1 MNYLAQAARHAGHD
15 DMAGMNMTATATA
28 SAAMSSATAA
38 MSHGDH
44 GGMGGNACKISML
57 WNWNTVDACF
67 LSSTWHVTSKAM
79 FGGSVVGVF
88 FLCMAIEAVRAA
100 ARAYDRKIVAS
111 RVAAA
116 VEKGNGGPVGLV
128 QPTLLQQLVRALAYG
143 VQFTGAFLVMLLG
156 MYYNGFILFA
166 IFLGHTVGYFV
177 FGRDTV
183 AAGSEHTS
191 SGCAC

>member
-1 MNYLAQAARHAGHD
+1 
-15 DMAGMNMTATATA
+15 MTMTATA
-28 SAAMSSATAA
+28 SAAASTATAA
-38 MSHGDH
+38 MSHG
-44 GGMGGNACKISML
+44 GGGHDMGGNACKISML
-57 WNWNTVDACF
+57 WNWNTVDSCF
-67 LSSTWHVTSKAM
+67 LSKSWHVKTKAM

-100 ARAYDRKIVAS
+100 ARAYDRKLVAA

-116 VEKGNGGPVGLV
+116 SEKGGPVGLV
-128 QPTLLQQLVRALAYG
+128 QPTLLQQVVRALAYG

-166 IFLGHTVGYFV
+166 IFLGHTIGYFV

-183 AAGSEHTS
+183 AAGSEHVS

>member
-1 MNYLAQAARHAGHD
+1 MEYLAHAARHAGHD
-15 DMAGMNMTATATA
+15 DMAMNGTATATA
-28 SAAMSSATAA
+28 SAAASTASAA
-38 MSHGDH
+38 MSHGGH
-44 GGMGGNACKISML
+44 GGMGGGNACKISML
-57 WNWNTVDACF
+57 WNWNTIDSCF
-67 LSSTWHVTSKAM
+67 LSKSWHVRSKAM

-100 ARAYDRKIVAS
+100 ARAYDRKLVAA
-111 RVAAA
+111 RVAAISA
-116 VEKGNGGPVGLV
+116 DKGGPVGPV

-156 MYYNGFILFA
+156 MYYNGYILFA
-166 IFLGHTVGYFV
+166 IFLGHTIGYFV

-183 AAGSEHTS
+183 AASAEHTS